1 MESVVLFGG
10 GHGDIGEWTPAQVRS
25 GKKREGDSRGSVI
38 HAFPSSYS
46 ITLTPT
52 HPTIL
57 NRSIIHSLT
66 HSKHPNTPPT
76 ALQVNNTR
84 LLVVHIFLDACTA
97 NFAASLLY
105 WERKVGAAIAH
116 EERGKKR
123 RKQHPHLKEGGPSA
137 AGAATTNGFSLTKL
151 VVIEA
156 ARMALSVILLG
167 CQMSIDSFSNQFVYI
182 IPVWM
187 LVTEAYVHFY
197 AGRSGG
203 GGSGG
208 SGGG

>member
-1 MESVVLFGG
+1 MDAGAGKEWKETGRGQPRFGY
-10 GHGDIGEWTPAQVRS
+10 
-25 GKKREGDSRGSVI
+25 SRFSLI
-38 HAFPSSYS
+38 
-46 ITLTPT
+46 
-52 HPTIL
+52 IL
-57 NRSIIHSLT
+57 NHPDPHTPHLTQSFT
-66 HSKHPNTPPT
+66 HSPTPNTQTPPPPF
-76 ALQVNNTR
+76 LQVNNTR

-116 EERGKKR
+116 EERGKRR
-123 RKQHPHLKEGGPSA
+123 RKEHPHLKEGGPPA

-203 GGSGG
+203 GG
-208 SGGG
+208 GGGGGE